1 MKNIQKT
8 RTAIKLLLNEIE
20 VPTFEG
26 LKKSKK
32 DTYAENRNKKRLK
45 YLKWAKTALNPVS
58 QQMFYRNIKRGE
70 KLCVAIENKQD
81 KYKFMQ
87 FGKK

>member
-1 MKNIQKT
+1 MKNINKT
-8 RTAIKLLLNEIE
+8 RTAIKRLLKEIE
-20 VPTFEG
+20 VPTFEH

-32 DTYAENRNKKRLK
+32 DTFAENREKKRVK
-45 YLKWAKTALNPVS
+45 YLKYAKTALNPVS
-58 QQMFYRNIKRGE
+58 QQMFYRNVKNGE
-70 KLCVAIENKQD
+70 KLLVAIENKQN